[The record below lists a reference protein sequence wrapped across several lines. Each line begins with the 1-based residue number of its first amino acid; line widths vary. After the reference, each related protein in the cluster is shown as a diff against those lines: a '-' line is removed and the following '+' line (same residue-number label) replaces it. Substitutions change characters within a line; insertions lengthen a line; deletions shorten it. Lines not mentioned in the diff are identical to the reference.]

1 MYDPSSPISDA
12 QSAGASPGAHEALHD
27 VSNALTV
34 VLGWL
39 EEIGRDDLSPDD
51 IRRAAAIATRK
62 AREARALAR
71 EAIGGSAP
79 REVTRPVA
87 DTVREAVDA
96 LSIEA
101 ARAGVTLTV
110 EDASGGADAFGASA
124 LGHVI
129 TNLLLNA
136 LAFAPA
142 GSTIRARL
150 DADAQRVRVRIED
163 QGPGVDPRI
172 ADSLFEGRTSRP
184 GGAGIGLRHA
194 RDMVRR
200 LGGDLVHVSEGAGEG
215 ATFEVVL
222 PRHRQAAA
230 PSEAPRRSSSSQA
243 IRSIVSGARVLVV
256 EDDRAVCALLD
267 AGLGAR
273 GIEVVALHDGHDL
286 PRRLPG
292 LGAFDAVLLDLS
304 PIAAD
309 VAGSISAVR
318 TALPEAGIVFISG
331 SAMALESELAQA
343 QPRTRWVRKP
353 FEVAEITQ
361 ALAELLPA
369 RGPRWG

>member
-1 MYDPSSPISDA
+1 MQDPSSPISNA
-12 QSAGASPGAHEALHD
+12 ETAGSSSIGAHEALHD

-39 EEIGRDDLSPDD
+39 EEVAREDLSPDEV
-51 IRRAAAIATRK
+51 RRAAAIATRK

-71 EAIGGSAP
+71 EAIGGSSP
-79 REVTRPVA
+79 HEVARSVA
-87 DTVREAVDA
+87 GTVREAVDA
-96 LSIEA
+96 LSVES
-101 ARAGVTLTV
+101 ARAGVTMAV
-110 EDASGGADAFGASA
+110 DDASGGADAFGASA
-124 LGHVI
+124 LGHVV

-142 GSTIRARL
+142 GSTIRVRIG
-150 DADAQRVRVRIED
+150 ADAQRVRIRVED
-163 QGPGVDPRI
+163 EGPGVDPHI
-172 ADSLFEGRTSRP
+172 VGSLFEGRTSRP

-194 RDMVRR
+194 REMVRR
-200 LGGDLVHVSEGAGEG
+200 LGGDLVHVHEGLG

-222 PRHRQAAA
+222 PRHR
-230 PSEAPRRSSSSQA
+230 PTSPHGDAPRSSASSQS
-243 IRSIVSGARVLVV
+243 IRSIVNGARVLVV

-273 GIEVVALHDGHDL
+273 GVEVVALHDGHDL
-286 PRRLPG
+286 SRRLSA

-318 TALPEAGIVFISG
+318 SALPDAGIVFISG
-331 SAMALESELAQA
+331 SAVALESELDQA

-353 FEVAEITQ
+353 FEVSEITQ
-361 ALAELLPA
+361 AIAELLPA
-369 RGPRWG
+369 RRGA